1 MHVAKKL
8 VGALDALRKAATP
21 TQFADY
27 LEASLGLLDRF
38 DSAEDLTVQKTKNAL
53 RSAFLTELV
62 SATRNAGFKVE
73 PNRRG
78 LSAQSI
84 KDFIIEVFLKQQFM
98 GYRFRTLSV
107 NTLEEDPDPF
117 LRTVVA
123 HEAKIRQC
131 DIIRTDAVIYLIAP
145 VKSASQNPYSARRFL
160 QEETAMNGSLVYFN
174 GIIVPLDARLKSEE
188 NREAIKFLISRMV
201 TLQRQV
207 NNDLVAVVA
216 KLEET
221 RRNSLQPLLTMAIE
235 GDGNALERAIAARIS
250 TFERKVEMEILQE
263 VQKAAR
269 SIAST
274 ANDFEYLFD
283 SLRDLLIELAG
294 DVRDFSQLSIAVCSE
309 AADTLDL
316 KMMAMLRL
324 LDKRREVVFVP
335 SRSEEPD
342 PRSDSGLFT
351 RKLREAIQ
359 RHEKDARSYK
369 TQLFEIMERKARKRA
384 IWEQL
389 LEHAI
394 GLFRKQPDVQEL
406 QDKIDAIKHACMIDI
421 IRIQKRHT
429 PISVYMEYEEI
440 MPEVDGVRHYAI
452 ARGSDGIG
460 QLPGLLRLYEDEREF
475 DIPTVKVALG
485 L

>member
-1 MHVAKKL
+1 
-8 VGALDALRKAATP
+8 
-21 TQFADY
+21 
-27 LEASLGLLDRF
+27 
-38 DSAEDLTVQKTKNAL
+38 
-53 RSAFLTELV
+53 
-62 SATRNAGFKVE
+62 
-73 PNRRG
+73 
-78 LSAQSI
+78 
-84 KDFIIEVFLKQQFM
+84 M

-123 HEAKIRQC
+123 HQAKIRQC

-174 GIIVPLDARLKSEE
+174 RIIVPFGCPFKERGESGGHQFD
-188 NREAIKFLISRMV
+188 IFRMV

-235 GDGNALERAIAARIS
+235 GDDNALGRAIAARIS
-250 TFERKVEMEILQE
+250 TFERKVEMEIMQE
-263 VQKAAR
+263 VQKATR

-324 LDKRREVVFVP
+324 LDKRREVVLRAQPLRRTRPPQRQRPFHPQAAGGNSKAREGCAVIYL
-335 SRSEEPD
+335 SHTRFRLRSE
-342 PRSDSGLFT
+342 
-351 RKLREAIQ
+351 
-359 RHEKDARSYK
+359 
-369 TQLFEIMERKARKRA
+369 
-384 IWEQL
+384 W
-389 LEHAI
+389 
-394 GLFRKQPDVQEL
+394 
-406 QDKIDAIKHACMIDI
+406 
-421 IRIQKRHT
+421 
-429 PISVYMEYEEI
+429 
-440 MPEVDGVRHYAI
+440 
-452 ARGSDGIG
+452 
-460 QLPGLLRLYEDEREF
+460 
-475 DIPTVKVALG
+475 
-485 L
+485 